1 MLKFCCEWKN
11 SGNRGVPR
19 LPDNTQQFKLL
30 PRCAEPAS
38 AAARADAKAAAVGL
52 NEPAER
58 GHMSQFGC
66 GQIAVCELGFRHA
79 VGYRSGGKRS
89 EEHTS
94 ELQSLRHLGNS

>member
-79 VGYRSGGKRS
+79 VGYRSGGKCVDS
-89 EEHTS
+89 GAPG
-94 ELQSLRHLGNS
+94 LQAVSYVGNS